1 MTALGELVRRAVRAN
16 VTFYAVDPRGLI
28 AGPPTGLD
36 IGTNEWSKMVNT
48 SLSSLEVL
56 SDGTGGF
63 CVCRSNDFKAG
74 LQRIDNEMS
83 DYYMIGYQSTNV
95 DPMKIRRRIEIKVLR
110 PGAKAIYPDSYT
122 IKR

>member
-1 MTALGELVRRAVRAN
+1 M
-16 VTFYAVDPRGLI
+16 
-28 AGPPTGLD
+28 
-36 IGTNEWSKMVNT
+36 MNT
-48 SLSSLEVL
+48 SLSSLEII
-56 SDGTGGF
+56 SIGTGGF
-63 CVCRSNDFKAG
+63 CLCRTNDFKGG
-74 LQRIDNEMS
+74 LQRIDNELS